1 MPGKKKKEELTP
13 EEYGQKARKEMQDLK
28 NQWKIFFKTGFI
40 MLAALIA
47 IIVACIAWFVSN
59 NEVDSTGMNIRAA
72 GSEFDLA
79 ASIKNA
85 ESINGIYD
93 NVSLSGFVAR
103 DTEHDGTS
111 YSALLYAPAQV
122 SYCTL

>member
-59 NEVDSTGMNIRAA
+59 NKVDSTGMNIRAA
-72 GSEFDLA
+72 A
-79 ASIKNA
+79 ASLTSLPPIKM
-85 ESINGIYD
+85 
-93 NVSLSGFVAR
+93 LK
-103 DTEHDGTS
+103 
-111 YSALLYAPAQV
+111 
-122 SYCTL
+122 